1 MRFRPRI
8 GDYVFISRGMTIA
21 TMTAITG
28 FRPHIGDY
36 FLSLPSIV
44 MITSTFKPRLSAES
58 LQRYP

>member
-28 FRPHIGDY
+28 FRPLIGDY
-36 FLSLPSIV
+36 FFIETTLPTEHMGSN
-44 MITSTFKPRLSAES
+44 
-58 LQRYP
+58 

>member
-36 FLSLPSIV
+36 FFIDKKNAYDTEVANSAFPS
-44 MITSTFKPRLSAES
+44 P
-58 LQRYP
+58 Y